1 MSVSAQV
8 IDQYVDLVQRV
19 VNLRVDFL
27 LPEHLVRFKQQME
40 AARGSAGS
48 WEDYTFL
55 FRILTILA
63 QSETPPTMRALSTR
77 LNLPFSSATRIVD
90 WLVRAQLV
98 ERSPD
103 PRDRRMIHVQLTPAG
118 QQLYQISMD
127 YHKQQIA
134 QVLSSFSATEQ
145 AQLLR
150 LLNKL
155 FDVMTAKE

>member
-8 IDQYVDLVQRV
+8 VEQYVDLVQRV

-27 LPEHLVRFKQQME
+27 LPEHLLRLKQQME
-40 AARGSAGS
+40 DTRGSAGS
-48 WEDYTFL
+48 WEDHTFL

-77 LNLPFSSATRIVD
+77 LNLPFSSTTRIVD

-98 ERSPD
+98 ERSHD
-103 PRDRRMIHVQLTPAG
+103 PRDRRVVHVQLTPG
-118 QQLYQISMD
+118 GEQLYQISMD
-127 YHKQQIA
+127 YNKQQIA
-134 QVLSSFSATEQ
+134 QVLNNFSATEQ
-145 AQLLR
+145 TQLLR

-155 FDVMTAKE
+155 FDALTAKE